1 MSKKKYANDG
11 KALALTYAEEKSSR
25 SSYKEIP
32 VLNKVSTTL
41 RKKTLKF
48 MKDNGSKSENF
59 RVAFR
64 ENQQRL
70 PPEFTS
76 FMEGV
81 LFGQLVS
88 EKSKK
93 REVLTGSVASYIMAT

>member
-1 MSKKKYANDG
+1 MSKKYANYG
-11 KALALTYAEEKSSR
+11 KDLALTYAEEKSSR

-32 VLNKVSTTL
+32 VLNKVSTIL

-48 MKDNGSKSENF
+48 MKDNESKSENF

-64 ENQQRL
+64 ENQRQL
-70 PPEFTS
+70 SPEFTS
-76 FMEGV
+76 FMEVV

-93 REVLTGSVASYIMAT
+93 REVVTGSVESYIMAT

>member
-1 MSKKKYANDG
+1 
-11 KALALTYAEEKSSR
+11 
-25 SSYKEIP
+25 
-32 VLNKVSTTL
+32 
-41 RKKTLKF
+41 

-93 REVLTGSVASYIMAT
+93 REVLTGSVASYI